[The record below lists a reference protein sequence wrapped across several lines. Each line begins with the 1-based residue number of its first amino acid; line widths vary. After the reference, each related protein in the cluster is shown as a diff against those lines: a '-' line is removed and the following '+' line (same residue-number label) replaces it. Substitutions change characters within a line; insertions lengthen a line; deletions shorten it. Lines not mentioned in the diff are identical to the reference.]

1 MGIMERYCINCAST
15 CVEWMRRG
23 FTNQRKRRKLEMAK
37 GIKTGGRQKGSP
49 NKLTKQLK
57 DMILDALDESGG
69 VEYLKQTA
77 IDHPTAFLTL
87 VGKVLPLQVTGA
99 DGGPIQEDRHV
110 TISFVKPE

>member
-1 MGIMERYCINCAST
+1 
-15 CVEWMRRG
+15 
-23 FTNQRKRRKLEMAK
+23 MAK

-57 DMILDALDESGG
+57 DMILEALDESGG

-87 VGKVLPLQVTGA
+87 VGKVLPLQVTGS
-99 DGGPIQEDRHV
+99 DGGPLIVQV
-110 TISFVKPE
+110 VKFADDQAA

>member
-1 MGIMERYCINCAST
+1 
-15 CVEWMRRG
+15 
-23 FTNQRKRRKLEMAK
+23 MAK

-57 DMILDALDESGG
+57 DMILEALDESGG

-87 VGKVLPLQVTGA
+87 VGKVLPLQVTGS
-99 DGGPIQEDRHV
+99 DGGPLIVQV
-110 TISFVKPE
+110 VKFADDQAAE